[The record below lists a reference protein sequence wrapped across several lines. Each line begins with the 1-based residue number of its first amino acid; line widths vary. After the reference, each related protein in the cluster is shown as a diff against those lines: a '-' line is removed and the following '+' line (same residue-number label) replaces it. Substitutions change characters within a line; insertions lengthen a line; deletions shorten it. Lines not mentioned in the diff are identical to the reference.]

1 MAYPLIA
8 FPTLWVLPHPTPHP
22 QTCCLLFSMSC
33 LSLADMNNVRIH
45 PEILCIN
52 AAAMLPTF
60 YSYQLGAVPDPII
73 QTQLCKLA
81 LELCT

>member
-1 MAYPLIA
+1 
-8 FPTLWVLPHPTPHP
+8 
-22 QTCCLLFSMSC
+22 
-33 LSLADMNNVRIH
+33 MNNVRIH